1 MPADDTSPYLEQLAQ
16 LASPVPDFAATLN
29 YAEDANDEN
38 VSFLRTPAD
47 DSEDTDSDD
56 GTRRRL
62 YTTTNDFRH
71 GHAQREVQRRAMRRA
86 VLQTRRYTPAQLREF
101 IDSQESLSTS
111 QTLRQ
116 QDSYQGWAPGS
127 SDADRLAI
135 EDVERYL
142 ERTSTRHRDFERE
155 TDVEEPFPVG
165 PSRNGNRISNAGQS
179 HFIENGIGSEPT
191 TTESSLR
198 TTALLQSVRRHAR
211 ISARSRDH
219 LENYIIE
226 RARRTNLFDH
236 DWEEVGSRTIT
247 PLQAHQEALVDED
260 PQQRQQQ
267 SVQQR
272 NQRARMR
279 VLHTLQ
285 RIHHP
290 DCSNPDLSVHLE
302 EAIKYLERLRYCNTY
317 ADRISSATE
326 GGLVKGEFFTQNH
339 ADFILDTTAIAAPP
353 ETSWLKVGGV
363 FTGSQHAATISPSR
377 PHYLLD
383 RSTPS
388 SSSAQDSSTNPPRI
402 PRNSSFRTPVQSSS
416 RGSWITRH
424 AASAA
429 TNADGEDRWPVKVT
443 IHSIDYS
450 NMTLSGTME
459 AFNVPDKSSPT
470 NKSSITTFLEGEIID
485 FNKFTLETKSFKA
498 NPRVDGTYWRKLEPF
513 KGLSDKEMV
522 KNLVSVKWLTEE
534 LGRKWILMRWKG

>member
-1 MPADDTSPYLEQLAQ
+1 MTSIE
-16 LASPVPDFAATLN
+16 
-29 YAEDANDEN
+29 
-38 VSFLRTPAD
+38 
-47 DSEDTDSDD
+47 
-56 GTRRRL
+56 
-62 YTTTNDFRH
+62 FRH
-71 GHAQREVQRRAMRRA
+71 GHAQRELQRRAMRRA

-111 QTLRQ
+111 QASRQ
-116 QDSYQGWAPGS
+116 QGNYQGWAPGS
-127 SDADRLAI
+127 SDADTSAL

-142 ERTSTRHRDFERE
+142 EGASARRRAYLIE
-155 TDVEEPFPVG
+155 TDIEEPLRLG
-165 PSRNGNRISNAGQS
+165 QGRNADRTPRSGQS
-179 HFIENGIGSEPT
+179 HFIENGVGAEPT
-191 TTESSLR
+191 ATESSLR

-226 RARRTNLFDH
+226 RARRTNQQF
-236 DWEEVGSRTIT
+236 EEAESSTAVPPQESSADVDT
-247 PLQAHQEALVDED
+247 P
-260 PQQRQQQ
+260 Q

-272 NQRARMR
+272 DQRARMR

-285 RIHHP
+285 RLHHA
-290 DCSNPDLSVHLE
+290 DCNSLDLSIHLE
-302 EAIKYLERLRYCNTY
+302 EAIKYLERLRYCDTY
-317 ADRISSATE
+317 ADRISSAAE
-326 GGLVKGEFFTQNH
+326 GGLIKGEFLSSDH
-339 ADFILDTTAIAAPP
+339 EDFILDTTTIAAPP

-363 FTGSQHAATISPSR
+363 FTGSQHAANATPSR
-377 PHYLLD
+377 PAYLLD

-388 SSSAQDSSTNPPRI
+388 SSALEPSSTNPQRI

-424 AASAA
+424 TAPTTSS
-429 TNADGEDRWPVKVT
+429 DGEDRWPVKVT

-450 NMTLSGTME
+450 TMTLSGTME

-470 NKSSITTFLEGEIID
+470 NRSSITTFLEGEIID

-498 NPRVDGTYWRKLEPF
+498 SPRVDGTYWRKLEPF
-513 KGLSDKEMV
+513 KGLSDAEMV